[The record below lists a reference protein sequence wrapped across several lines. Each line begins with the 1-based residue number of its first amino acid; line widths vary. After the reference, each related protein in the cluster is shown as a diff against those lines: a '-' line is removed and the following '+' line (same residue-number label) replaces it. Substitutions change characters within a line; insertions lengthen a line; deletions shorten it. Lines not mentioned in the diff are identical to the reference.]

1 MKTVAALLLLGLS
14 AIGLAQE
21 DDFIYE
27 DFVCPKDTGFFA
39 HETQCDAYWSCQGG
53 VPSFKLCGNGLAF
66 DDRNDTREHC
76 NYLFTVECGSRT
88 ELEPPISTPHCPYLF
103 GIFPDPDDCAV
114 FWSCWDGEASR
125 YACAPGLAYDRKSRV
140 CNWMD
145 NIAECKQQ
153 RAAMEQDIQCPAP
166 GELTATG
173 SFSRHAHPEDC
184 RQYFVCLDGVAR
196 EYGCPIGTVFQIG
209 QEDGLGQCADPENV
223 PGCADYYGD
232 LDLTALRRSQ
242 LLLGNVGLLDAQGG
256 SAPVA
261 PAPRPRRPVAA
272 AAAQPAD
279 AAEDEAALQ
288 A

>member
-1 MKTVAALLLLGLS
+1 MKSTIALLLLGVA

-27 DFVCPKDTGFFA
+27 DFVCPKDNGFFP
-39 HETQCDAYWSCQGG
+39 HETQCDAYWSCKDG

-76 NYLFTVECGSRT
+76 NYLFTVECGDRT
-88 ELEPPISTPHCPYLF
+88 ELEPAISTPHCPNLY

-145 NIAECKQQ
+145 NIAECKTQ
-153 RAAMEQDIQCPAP
+153 RDAMEQTIQCPAP
-166 GELTATG
+166 GQLAATG
-173 SFSRHAHPEDC
+173 SFSRHAHPDDC
-184 RQYFVCLDGVAR
+184 RQYFVCLDGVPR

-209 QEDGLGQCADPENV
+209 QEDGFGQCADPENV
-223 PGCADYYGD
+223 PGCSDYYGD
-232 LDLTALRRSQ
+232 LDLNALRRSQ
-242 LLLGNVGLLDAQGG
+242 LVLGNIGAQDDQSG
-256 SAPVA
+256 SAAA
-261 PAPRPRRPVAA
+261 PAAPRPRRPSAP
-272 AAAQPAD
+272 AQPQTVD
-279 AAEDEAALQ
+279 VAEEEVFQ
-288 A
+288 E